1 MRTVYA
7 FLLNLLDIILF
18 KLFQSLSNFVIDTI
32 INGNR
37 TLCRTIRATHSTDLK
52 SLARFL
58 PELRVVRG
66 ESLARFTNL
75 KK

>member
-1 MRTVYA
+1 MRSVYT

-37 TLCRTIRATHSTDLK
+37 TLCRTIHATHSTDLK

-58 PELRVVRG
+58 PELRVVRE

>member
-1 MRTVYA
+1 MGSVYA

-18 KLFQSLSNFVIDTI
+18 KLFQSLSHFAIDTI

-52 SLARFL
+52 SLALFL
-58 PELRVVRG
+58 PEFEGRTGGEGSLWHGLR
-66 ESLARFTNL
+66 T
-75 KK
+75 